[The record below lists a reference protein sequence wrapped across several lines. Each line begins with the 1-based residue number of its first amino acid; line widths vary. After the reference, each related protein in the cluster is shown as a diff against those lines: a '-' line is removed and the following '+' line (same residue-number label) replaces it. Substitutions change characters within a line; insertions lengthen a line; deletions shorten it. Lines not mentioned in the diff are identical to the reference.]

1 MNAKKYCLTILFL
14 SAVLSLNAA
23 AQTTE
28 FTYQGKLT
36 DGAVP
41 PTANYDFEF
50 RLFSAETGGVAI
62 AAQQRLGVS
71 VSGGLFTVKLDF
83 GANFDGA
90 NRWLEIAVRPAGG
103 GSFTTLA
110 PRQSISSAPYS
121 IRSLNST
128 SADTSTNSLQ
138 LGGVAANQYVVT
150 TDPRMTD
157 ARNPLPNS
165 ANYIQNTTALQPSSS
180 FTISGTGAA
189 SIFNAQ
195 AQYNL
200 LGQRIIGINGGAS
213 NLFVGMGAGAA
224 VNIFSS
230 QNAFFGNSAG
240 EANTGSANSF
250 FGAFAGQSNT
260 TGGSNSFFGR
270 GAGLFNTTGSDNSFF
285 GRSAGNSNTTG
296 ADNSFFGR
304 NAGLANT
311 NGSGNSFFGANN
323 GEANTSGS
331 FNSFFGNGAGNSNTT
346 GLSNS
351 FFGRLAGDDNTTG
364 INNSFFGLNAGA
376 TNASG
381 SNNTLIGANA
391 DVVTNN
397 LQFATAIGAGATVST
412 SNTVVIGRAGDQVN
426 VSILNV
432 GATLNAAS
440 SNFSSTAFFSG
451 EVALFTT
458 APTDAPQTLCRN
470 AAPFRRIS
478 VCSSSL
484 RYKTAVETYANGL
497 EIVRALRPIT
507 FNWIKSGARDIG
519 FGAEEV
525 EKVEP
530 LLTFR
535 NDQGEI
541 EGVKYA
547 QITTVLVNAV
557 KEQQTQI
564 EAQKKQLDE
573 QNELI
578 KRQSEELER
587 QKTEFEAL
595 KKLVCADNP
604 AAEICRLEK

>member
-1 MNAKKYCLTILFL
+1 MRCGFCFRCLFL
-14 SAVLSLNAA
+14 LAVLFLPLIAA

-36 DGAVP
+36 DGAAP

-50 RLFSAETGGVAI
+50 RLFSAETGG
-62 AAQQRLGVS
+62 AALGTVQRLGVA

-83 GANFDGA
+83 GAQFDGA
-90 NRWLEIAVRPAGG
+90 NRWLEIAVKPAGG

-121 IRSLNST
+121 IRALNSAT
-128 SADTSTNSLQ
+128 ADTSTNSLQ
-138 LGGVAANQYVVT
+138 LGGAAANQYVVT
-150 TDPRMTD
+150 TDARMTD

-165 ANYIQNTTALQPSSS
+165 PNYIQNSPALQPSSN

-213 NLFVGMGAGAA
+213 NLFVGTGAGAA
-224 VNIFSS
+224 ANIFSS

-270 GAGLFNTTGSDNSFF
+270 GAGLFNTTGADNSFF

-296 ADNSFFGR
+296 TDNSFFGR
-304 NAGLANT
+304 SAGLANT

-323 GEANTSGS
+323 GETNTSGS

-346 GLSNS
+346 GFSNS

-364 INNSFFGLNAGA
+364 TNNSFFGLNAGA
-376 TNASG
+376 TNVSG
-381 SNNTLIGANA
+381 SNNTLIGAGA

-412 SNTVVIGRAGDQVN
+412 SNTVVIGRIGDQVN
-426 VSILNV
+426 VGILNV
-432 GATLNAAS
+432 GATLNAVT
-440 SNFSSTAFFSG
+440 SNFSGTSFFSG
-451 EVALFTT
+451 EIALFTT

-484 RYKTAVETYANGL
+484 RYKTEVETYANGL

-535 NDQGEI
+535 NDRGEV

-547 QITTVLVNAV
+547 QITTVLVNAI

-564 EAQKKQLDE
+564 EAQAAQ
-573 QNELI
+573 I
-578 KRQSEELER
+578 ER
-587 QKTEFEAL
+587 QQKQIQQQQTLIDAL
-595 KKLVCADNP
+595 KNLVCRQNP
-604 AAEICRLEK
+604 QAEICKQ